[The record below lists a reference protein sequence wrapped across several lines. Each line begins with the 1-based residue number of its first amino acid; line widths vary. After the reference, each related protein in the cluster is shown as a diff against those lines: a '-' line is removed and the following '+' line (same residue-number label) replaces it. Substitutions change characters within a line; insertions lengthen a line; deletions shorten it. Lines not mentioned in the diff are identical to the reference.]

1 MLPTTVQTQQP
12 RLTFVEAPVSPDDL
26 REVVVLRLA
35 QLLRKPVATFEVREQ
50 CGNVVYVKFAMV
62 GSHDPIIPL
71 PIIAMPRGFNEALR
85 ELVKRL
91 EWLDER
97 RLGAARFFE
106 EAGEQVAIARRYLP
120 HSRLTPEERRY
131 VRRKL
136 RLCVA
141 YPNRFL

>member
-1 MLPTTVQTQQP
+1 MQTTVQTQQT

-26 REVVVLRLA
+26 REAVVLRLA
-35 QLLRKPVATFEVREQ
+35 HLLRKPVATFEVREQ
-50 CGNVVYVKFAMV
+50 CGNVAYVKFAMV

-71 PIIAMPRGFNEALR
+71 PIIPMPQGFNDALR

-97 RLGAARFFE
+97 RIGPERFFV
-106 EAGEQVAIARRYLP
+106 EAGEQVSAALRHLP
-120 HSRLTPEERRY
+120 HSQLTAEEQRY

-136 RLCVA
+136 RLCVV